1 MLGYV
6 EDSCFLHDGQW
17 LVWFERITKVRNFRS
32 KSKQN
37 GVKQGVEAMNM
48 CTTIEELKN
57 TIRASKAKGRRV
69 GYVPTMG
76 ALHPGHA
83 SLIEQAAEACEEV
96 VVSIFVN
103 PTQFNNQ
110 EDFENYP
117 LTMDKDLKVAQHAGA
132 TLVFTPHV
140 DELYGGN
147 FEVAPVDYGL
157 LTSAYEGQKRKAHFD
172 GVVAVV
178 RKLFSAVEPDMAFF
192 GEKDLQ
198 QLAVIRRLALEEFM
212 GLEIVG
218 CPLVRESDGLAMSSR
233 NVRLSSA
240 ARHDALVLNGWLN
253 RIKNAARVQ
262 GDVQALLR
270 AIESEAS
277 VMKGVELEY
286 IDVINASSFEPWH
299 VGPVGPDAFA
309 VVAAQVGGVRL
320 IDNCALACS

>member
-1 MLGYV
+1 
-6 EDSCFLHDGQW
+6 
-17 LVWFERITKVRNFRS
+17 
-32 KSKQN
+32 
-37 GVKQGVEAMNM
+37 MNR
-48 CTTIEELKN
+48 CTTIEELK
-57 TIRASKAKGRRV
+57 TTVRAMKSTGKRV
-69 GYVPTMG
+69 GFVPTMG

-83 SLIEQAAEACEEV
+83 SLIEQAAEDCEAV

-103 PTQFNNQ
+103 PTQFNSR
-110 EDFENYP
+110 EDFETYP
-117 LTMDKDLKVAQHAGA
+117 LTMDTDLKVAQQAGA
-132 TLVFTPHV
+132 TLVFAPHV

-147 FEVAPVDYGL
+147 LEVAPVNYGL
-157 LTSAYEGQKRKAHFD
+157 LTSAYEGQKRKGHFD

-178 RKLFSAVEPDMAFF
+178 RKLFAAVEADVAFF

-198 QLAVIRRLALEEFM
+198 QLAVIRRLAQEEFT

-233 NVRLSSA
+233 NVRLSGA
-240 ARHDALVLNGWLN
+240 ARRDALVLNGWLN
-253 RIKNAARVQ
+253 RIKTSARGQ

-270 AIESEAS
+270 AIEAEAS

-286 IDVINASSFEPWH
+286 VDVVNASSFEPWH
-299 VGPVGPDAFA
+299 DGPFGPNAFA

>member
-1 MLGYV
+1 
-6 EDSCFLHDGQW
+6 
-17 LVWFERITKVRNFRS
+17 
-32 KSKQN
+32 
-37 GVKQGVEAMNM
+37 MNR
-48 CTTIEELKN
+48 CTTIEELK
-57 TIRASKAKGRRV
+57 TTVRAMKSTGKRV
-69 GYVPTMG
+69 GFVPTMG

-83 SLIEQAAEACEEV
+83 SLIEQAAEDCEAV

-103 PTQFNNQ
+103 PTQFNSR
-110 EDFENYP
+110 EDFETYP
-117 LTMDKDLKVAQHAGA
+117 LTMDTDLKVAQQAGA
-132 TLVFTPHV
+132 TLVFAPHV

-147 FEVAPVDYGL
+147 LEVAPVDYGL
-157 LTSAYEGQKRKAHFD
+157 LTSAYEGQKRKGHFD

-178 RKLFSAVEPDMAFF
+178 RKLLAAVEADVAFF

-198 QLAVIRRLALEEFM
+198 QLAVIRRLAQEEFT

-233 NVRLSSA
+233 NVRLSGA

-253 RIKNAARVQ
+253 RIKTTARGQ

-270 AIESEAS
+270 AIEAEAS

-286 IDVINASSFEPWH
+286 VDVVNASSFEPWH
-299 VGPVGPDAFA
+299 DGPFGPNAFA